1 MKIYTEIPITQ
12 DAAWYIMNSNGWKHR
27 EGMNGVEYIQSVR
40 EDEFGNFVEYNR
52 ITQQINIKRD
62 MHKQELLAALKVLR
76 II

>member
-1 MKIYTEIPITQ
+1 MKIHTEIPITQ

-52 ITQQINIKRD
+52 ITHKITIKREL
-62 MHKQELLAALKVLR
+62 HSQELLAALKILR
-76 II
+76 VI